1 MFLRHAGLNFP
12 TPNYHI
18 YIYIKVVE
26 NFPRFLYIVQLAI
39 SGVSN
44 EDVYSPNLSFSIV
57 VTIELLKKIIVVKL
71 VGPLS
76 ILFPVTLR

>member
-1 MFLRHAGLNFP
+1 MSSRHVRLNFP
-12 TPNYHI
+12 TPNYH
-18 YIYIKVVE
+18 IYIKVVE
-26 NFPRFLYIVQLAI
+26 NFPRFLYIVQLVI